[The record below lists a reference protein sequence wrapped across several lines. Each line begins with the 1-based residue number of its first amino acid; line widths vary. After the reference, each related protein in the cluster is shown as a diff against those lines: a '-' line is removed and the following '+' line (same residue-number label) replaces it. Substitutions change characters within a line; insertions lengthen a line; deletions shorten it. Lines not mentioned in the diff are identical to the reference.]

1 MASSHKRSFVKAL
14 TWRLL
19 SIGATTVFVLTV
31 TGRVDFAAYMLAFD
45 CTVMTGM
52 YFVHERLWKR
62 TRWGKYKEDNDD

>member
-19 SIGATTVFVLTV
+19 SIAVTTGFVLAV

-45 CTVMTGM
+45 CTVMTGL

-62 TRWGKYKEDNDD
+62 TRWGKYEEGNDD